1 MLQWKYFGEENYQ
14 NKRKPQGVLLVF
26 VSDDE
31 PCHMLQAEVVLSG

>member
-1 MLQWKYFGEENYQ
+1 MLQWKHFGEENYQ

-31 PCHMLQAEVVLSG
+31 PCRMLQAEVVLSG